1 MNKKLLVLPA
11 LMFTVVAVFAF
22 RGVTVIDGTAIPSAL
37 IGQKAPTVTLE
48 PIPRH
53 RGPFQPGVLTG
64 QVSLVNVWGSW
75 CVNCLYEHPLFLELR
90 EQGVL
95 IYGLA
100 WNDTPE
106 AAAQWLERYGNPYE
120 EVGLDQTGRAVV
132 EFGVTGAP
140 ETFVIDKN
148 GVIRYRF
155 AGPVTERLWR
165 RTLGPLVAELE
176 AEPFVRPE
184 PPVARPQTVSGN

>member
-1 MNKKLLVLPA
+1 MNRSLLVLPA
-11 LMFTVVAVFAF
+11 LVFAMVAVFAL
-22 RGVTVIDGTAIPSAL
+22 RGVSTIDGTSMPSAL
-37 IGQKAPTVTLE
+37 IGQAAPKLALE

-53 RGPFQPGVLTG
+53 RGPFDPSVLTG

-75 CVNCLYEHPLFLELR
+75 CVNCLYEHPLFLALKD
-90 EQGVL
+90 QGVM

-120 EVGLDQTGRAVV
+120 EVGLDQSGRSVA

-140 ETFVIDKN
+140 ETFVIVRQ
-148 GVIRYRF
+148 GIIRHRHV
-155 AGPVTERLWR
+155 GPVTENVWR
-165 RTLGPLVAELE
+165 RELGPLVARLE
-176 AEPFVRPE
+176 AEDAVGSP
-184 PPVARPQTVSGN
+184 AGD